1 MTLFKRALSFLRNG
15 IKMGGQRE
23 RERERSKGKRRRKKD
38 RDEKPRGEISGIE
51 MST

>member
-23 RERERSKGKRRRKKD
+23 REREIEREKTEKKRQR
-38 RDEKPRGEISGIE
+38 
-51 MST
+51 